1 MPMQFTS
8 SPQVFPHVEL
18 NYIVIA
24 NEFIMIV
31 YVINKFYISRYLVF
45 VHTDNFFIHYLMNKP
60 ITNGRVTRLLLLLQE
75 FDITIIDNLER
86 ENAIV
91 EFFYRLTNDGDS
103 IHVKYS
109 SPNEHLFALSINTL
123 WFAEIS
129 NYLLARKISA
139 HLSLKERQKIIK

>member
-45 VHTDNFFIHYLMNKP
+45 VHADNFVIHYLMNKL
-60 ITNGRVTRLLLLLQE
+60 ITNGRVTR
-75 FDITIIDNLER
+75 
-86 ENAIV
+86 
-91 EFFYRLTNDGDS
+91 
-103 IHVKYS
+103 
-109 SPNEHLFALSINTL
+109 
-123 WFAEIS
+123 
-129 NYLLARKISA
+129 
-139 HLSLKERQKIIK
+139 